1 MATKKTDRRGGSTA
15 AGLDAELDRIGGLN
29 VEGLRGLWRQQHGC
43 EPPAALS
50 KDLLARALAHRLQEQ
65 QLGGLDAA
73 CRKRLRSLT
82 REGSGSTRW
91 LKVGTVIVR
100 SHGGVTHEVTVTPQG
115 FCWRGQTYSSLST
128 IALRITGTSW
138 NGARFFG
145 LTGDVRPAGQAT
157 ASNVPSASASEL
169 GKRAAAPT
177 LSPSLVKSRSKVQR

>member
-1 MATKKTDRRGGSTA
+1 MAAKKTDRRGGSTA

-50 KDLLARALAHRLQEQ
+50 KDLLARALAYRLQEE
-65 QLGGLDAA
+65 QLGGLDAS
-73 CRKRLRSLT
+73 CRKLLGSMT
-82 REGSGSTRW
+82 REGAGSTRW
-91 LKVGTVIVR
+91 LKIGTVIVR
-100 SHGGVTHEVTVTPQG
+100 SHGGVTHEVMVTPQG

-145 LTGDVRPAGQAT
+145 LTGDVRPAGQVT
-157 ASNVPSASASEL
+157 ASNAPAASASEL
-169 GKRAAAPT
+169 RKGAAAAT
-177 LSPSLVKSRSKVQR
+177 TSLSLTKSGVKVRR